1 MGKKKIAL
9 VDLSQSDKAQ
19 LKASGVR
26 SQKLIIKKNT
36 KTPDVAIPVVE
47 PQGSTLKVEKTSST
61 AKTKA
66 RVKKGHSK
74 RYLEARALVD
84 KTKTYSPDQAIA
96 LLRQVSTTKF
106 DPSVELHLLLNI
118 DKLSGELNL
127 PHGTGKTVKVE
138 IATED
143 TLSKLKAGTIDFDIL
158 VAEPKMMPKLAQY
171 AKLLGPK
178 GLMPNPKT
186 NTISEKPEELAQKL
200 AGGSCRFKTEPKAPL
215 IHQVIGKL
223 SFKDAQ
229 IIENLTA
236 TLQAI
241 QLKNILSCHICSSM
255 SPSIKVDFQL

>member
-26 SQKLIIKKNT
+26 SQKLIIKKST
-36 KTPDVAIPVVE
+36 KAPEVAVPVVE
-47 PQGSTLKVEKTSST
+47 VAPESTPVKTDK
-61 AKTKA
+61 KTKT

-74 RYLEARALVD
+74 RYLEARALID
-84 KTKTYSPDQAIA
+84 KTKTYSPTEAIS

-118 DKLSGELNL
+118 NKLSGDLNL
-127 PHGTGKTVKVE
+127 PHGTGKTAKVE

-186 NTISEKPEELAQKL
+186 NTISDKPEELAKKL

-223 SFKDAQ
+223 SFKDTQ
-229 IIENLTA
+229 LLENLTA
-236 TLQAI
+236 ALQAV
-241 QLKNILSCHICSSM
+241 QLKNILSCHLCSSM